1 MLENYNKGIPEF
13 NSVTQCCKC
22 GTELHKKVSV
32 PLKTSYDPNK
42 NVVFRTCGCGYTWM
56 ERCFDNSQ
64 VMVNLKTNEDLF
76 LVVKEIRIKTRETLK
91 HVRHI
96 MNAIDRQP
104 YAYWSAEK
112 VIFEITTPLYT
123 VEDDLASLLET
134 MDSV

>member
-1 MLENYNKGIPEF
+1 MSENSNNRIPEF
-13 NSVTQCCKC
+13 NSITQCCKC
-22 GTELHKKVSV
+22 GTKLHTKVSI

-42 NVVFRTCGCGYTWM
+42 NVMFRTCYCGYTWM

-64 VMVNLKTNEDLF
+64 VMLNPNTNEDLF
-76 LVVKEIRIKTRETLK
+76 LVGKEIRAKTREILK
-91 HVRHI
+91 HVRHV

-112 VIFEITTPLYT
+112 VIFEISTPLYT

-134 MDSV
+134 MDLV